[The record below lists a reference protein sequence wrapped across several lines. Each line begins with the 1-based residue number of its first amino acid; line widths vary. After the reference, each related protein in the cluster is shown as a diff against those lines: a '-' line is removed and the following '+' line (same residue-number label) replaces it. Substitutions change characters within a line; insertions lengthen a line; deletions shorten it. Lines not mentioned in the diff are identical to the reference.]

1 MTVLKKKEM
10 PNCKKY
16 IKNKKTRPF
25 TKMAQ
30 RKDLLK
36 LPNVVM
42 AENVE
47 TSSHEKKFL
56 RSRRALI
63 DHI

>member
-1 MTVLKKKEM
+1 ML
-10 PNCKKY
+10 NCKK
-16 IKNKKTRPF
+16 KKQKKNNKKTRPF
-25 TKMAQ
+25 TKMAE

>member
-1 MTVLKKKEM
+1 ML
-10 PNCKKY
+10 NCKK
-16 IKNKKTRPF
+16 KKKQKQTNKKTRPF
-25 TKMAQ
+25 TKMAE

-47 TSSHEKKFL
+47 TSSREKKFL

>member
-1 MTVLKKKEM
+1 MTE
-10 PNCKKY
+10 
-16 IKNKKTRPF
+16 
-25 TKMAQ
+25 

-56 RSRRALI
+56 RFRRALI

>member
-1 MTVLKKKEM
+1 ML
-10 PNCKKY
+10 NCKKKK
-16 IKNKKTRPF
+16 KNKKTRPF
-25 TKMAQ
+25 TKMAE

-47 TSSHEKKFL
+47 TSSHEKKSL